1 MAEIMSRLPTVQARL
16 RNLVATSPFTVR
28 RTFQRGLY
36 TTTEGELMKLRKRLA
51 YVIAISVLIGGGV
64 VGVVAGTA
72 TPAYAL
78 DCYDGWLKSSA
89 NGKYVSVEMT
99 YTGVDKYMLRARAS
113 AVGPYE
119 QFEFCW
125 GVGGNDANLA
135 IRSIRNGKWVSAELG
150 YGGGRY
156 GMLRARADSIG
167 PWESFNGALGL
178 RNNKNWKYVTAE
190 LGYGGTL
197 KGMLRA
203 RGSAYG
209 PWEKFTNCC
218 P

>member
-1 MAEIMSRLPTVQARL
+1 
-16 RNLVATSPFTVR
+16 
-28 RTFQRGLY
+28 
-36 TTTEGELMKLRKRLA
+36 MKLRQRLA
-51 YVIAISVLIGGGV
+51 YVVAISVLVGGGV

-72 TPAYAL
+72 KPAYAL
-78 DCYDGWLKSSA
+78 SCYDGWLKSTA

-119 QFEFCW
+119 QLEFCW

-135 IRSIRNGKWVSAELG
+135 IRSNRNGKWVSAELG
-150 YGGGRY
+150 YGGVRY
-156 GMLRARADSIG
+156 GMLRARASSIG
-167 PWESFNGALGL
+167 PWETFNGAYGL
-178 RNNKNWKYVTAE
+178 RNTKNWKYVSAE
-190 LGYGGTL
+190 LGYGGGL

-203 RGSAYG
+203 RSSSYG
-209 PWEKFTNCC
+209 PWEHFTNCC